1 VIEKQMKKGLLLY
14 THTPVQSIESHTS
27 GAHLLHTPRGTI
39 RAKSIII
46 TTNGYT
52 ANLLPELAEKIIPVR
67 GTVCSI
73 TPDPSHQLGSS
84 PGPLRYTYGMRKR
97 AGESDYL
104 IPRQGRGLPGV
115 GDQSI
120 ILGGAK
126 GVFLA
131 KTEEWYNNLR
141 EDELMPGAKEYIEKF
156 MRQRFSGWSQG
167 HEKIDRIWTGGE

>member
-1 VIEKQMKKGLLLY
+1 
-14 THTPVQSIESHTS
+14 
-27 GAHLLHTPRGTI
+27 
-39 RAKSIII
+39 
-46 TTNGYT
+46 
-52 ANLLPELAEKIIPVR
+52 
-67 GTVCSI
+67 
-73 TPDPSHQLGSS
+73 
-84 PGPLRYTYGMRKR
+84 MRKR

-131 KTEEWYNNLR
+131 ETEEWYNNLR
-141 EDELMPGAKEYIEKF
+141 EDELMPGAKEYFEKF
-156 MRQRFSGWSQG
+156 MSQRFNGWSKG